1 MSSWKFSTNSYRKM
15 DGVHSELICIASRAL
30 DISTVDFGVTE
41 GLRSLARQQELVA
54 SGASQTM
61 NSRHITGHAIDLV
74 AYIGSEVRW
83 DWPLYDELARA
94 MKEAAY
100 DLGIPLEWGG
110 DWTSIKDG
118 PHFQLP
124 WEDYPA

>member
-1 MSSWKFSTNSYRKM
+1 MSNWKFSTNSYRKM
-15 DGVHSELICIASRAL
+15 HGVHSELICIASRAL
-30 DISTVDFGVTE
+30 VISTVDFGVTE
-41 GLRSLARQQELVA
+41 GLRTKARQQDLVA
-54 SGASQTM
+54 SGASSTM
-61 NSRHITGHAIDLV
+61 NSRHLTGHAIDLV
-74 AYIGSEVRW
+74 AYLGSEVRW

-94 MKEAAY
+94 MKEAAL

-124 WEDYPA
+124 WENYPA

>member
-1 MSSWKFSTNSYRKM
+1 MN
-15 DGVHSELICIASRAL
+15 GVHSELICIASRAL
-30 DISTVDFGVTE
+30 SISTVDFGVTE
-41 GLRSLARQQELVA
+41 GLRTKARQEDLVA
-54 SGASQTM
+54 SGASSTM
-61 NSRHITGHAIDLV
+61 NSRHLTGHAIDLV

-94 MKEAAY
+94 MKEAALG
-100 DLGIPLEWGG
+100 LGIPLEWGG

-124 WEDYPA
+124 WENYPA